1 MTIYLYSEISLI
13 FPTDSHRSI
22 SPWYPIYPTQSY
34 NIYINSHTILNIPQL
49 GVGSIL
55 DGRKLIDRIK
65 RIRTSA
71 RGKLINLRPGAI
83 NIINMQLSIWF
94 VNTLGDGPVRLTSF
108 DVVIA
113 VVEYLSGY
121 SGFLDVLGSGSLD
134 VGYL

>member
-1 MTIYLYSEISLI
+1 MMIYLYFGISLI
-13 FPTDSHRSI
+13 FPTDSHRST
-22 SPWYPIYPTQSY
+22 SPWYPIYPMQSY
-34 NIYINSHTILNIPQL
+34 NVYINGHTILYILQL
-49 GVGSIL
+49 RIGSIL
-55 DGRKLIDRIK
+55 NHRKLIDRIE
-65 RIRTSA
+65 RIRTPT

-83 NIINMQLSIWF
+83 NIIDMQLSIWF
-94 VNTLGDGPVRLTSF
+94 VYTPEDGPVRLTSF